1 MHTSPSPL
9 FLTIVL
15 LLALIPS
22 LPRPARQV
30 TKRIEVENL
39 LARVKTLVLSSA
51 SRGVLSFS
59 KKKKKIKKLKKI
71 EIKQSGRQGEEEGT
85 S

>member
-59 KKKKKIKKLKKI
+59 KKKKKIKKI